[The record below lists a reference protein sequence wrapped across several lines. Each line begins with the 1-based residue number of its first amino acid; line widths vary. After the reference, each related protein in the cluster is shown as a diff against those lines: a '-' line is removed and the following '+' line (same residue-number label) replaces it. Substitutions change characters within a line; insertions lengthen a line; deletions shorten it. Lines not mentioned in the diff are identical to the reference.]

1 MKVILLKCEGIE
13 PAILGTYLSFGITS
27 IDDMEKYATDGFI
40 RQDVL
45 DRFEKRKTALVKA
58 GLGEDKFLES
68 IQYWIAIRTKL
79 KVWKQIDT
87 YRHATKLSESTMHRS
102 WKNLL
107 GENDFDNWEHQ
118 NKDHIK
124 WLNEKIKEFLSDET
138 SPERKKEL
146 EDIIT
151 DNLPDAYLQTRMVCL
166 NAKTLRNMYLQRK
179 NHKLKEWRDF
189 CEWLKTLPYGDLI
202 TLEK

>member
-1 MKVILLKCEGIE
+1 MRTILLACEGLE
-13 PAILGTYLSFGITS
+13 PAILGTYLSFGITN
-27 IDDMEKYATDGFI
+27 IDDMERFAKDKSI
-40 RQDVL
+40 RQEVI

-107 GENDFDNWEHQ
+107 CENDFDDWEHQ
-118 NKDHIK
+118 DKDHID
-124 WLNEKIKEFLSDET
+124 WLNIKIKEFLSDET
-138 SPERKKEL
+138 SAERKKEL

-179 NHKLKEWRDF
+179 NHKLKEWRMF
-189 CEWLKTLPYGDLI
+189 CEWIKTLPYGDLI